1 MLPRIDRD
9 FGAKYLTAADDFYAY
24 GVHLL
29 FNEWWATAPQA
40 TIDKYVAAIEG
51 HPEHGPLA
59 RAAWLVPPFRLADL
73 DGCAPGT
80 LGAAYR
86 AHMIDNGLAEK
97 LAEGYAALTADFEAG
112 GKLDRMPA
120 IIKYKVL
127 RGYQTHDLH
136 HVLTGYTTAPPH
148 ELALQAFQ
156 LAQMDY
162 PYAAMTLGV
171 IVSHMALVDPWLI
184 KPGMD
189 AITDGWALG
198 RRAKSLQFLPFETML
213 DRPLAALRREYGLE
227 RDTPFVAEMPQVSEL
242 VARELEIQQRMRA
255 A

>member
-1 MLPRIDRD
+1 MLPKINRE
-9 FGAKYLTAADDFYAY
+9 FGEKYIKSANDFYAY

-29 FNEWWATAPQA
+29 FNEWWETAPQD
-40 TIDKYVAAIEG
+40 TIDKYVAAIEQ
-51 HPEHGPLA
+51 HSEHGPLA
-59 RAAWLVPPFRLADL
+59 RAGYYAPPFRLDSL
-73 DGCAPGT
+73 DDCAAGT

-86 AHMIDNGLAEK
+86 AHMVDNGLAEK
-97 LAEGYAALTADFEAG
+97 LAEGYAGLTADFEAG

-136 HVLTGYTTAPPH
+136 HVLTGYTTSPTN

-189 AITDGWALG
+189 AITDGWTFG
-198 RRAKSLQFLPFETML
+198 RRANSLQFIAFEAML
-213 DRPLAALRREYGLE
+213 DRPLADIRREFGLV
-227 RDTPFVAEMPQVSEL
+227 RDTPFAPVMEQVSEL
-242 VARELEIQQRMRA
+242 VGQELVAQAKMRA

>member
-1 MLPRIDRD
+1 MIQKVDRD
-9 FGAKYLTAADDFYAY
+9 FGEKYLTAVDDFYGY

-29 FNEWWATAPQA
+29 FNEWWTTAPQD
-40 TIDKYVAAIEG
+40 TIDKYVAAIES

-59 RAAWLVPPFRLADL
+59 RDAWSAPPFRLASL
-73 DGCAPGT
+73 DHCAPGT

-86 AHMIDNGLAEK
+86 AHMVDNGLAEK

-112 GKLDRMPA
+112 GKLDRMPPV
-120 IIKYKVL
+120 IKYKVL

-136 HVLTGYTTAPPH
+136 HVLTGYTTSPPH

-171 IVSHMALVDPWLI
+171 IISHAALVDPWLI
-184 KPGMD
+184 KPAFD
-189 AITDGWALG
+189 AITDGWAFG
-198 RRAKSLQFLPFETML
+198 RRAKSLQFVRFETML
-213 DRPLAALRREYGLE
+213 DRPLDDLRREFGLV
-227 RDTPFVAEMPQVSEL
+227 RDRAFAPEMANVSEL
-242 VARELEIQQRMRA
+242 VARELVVQAAMRA

>member
-1 MLPRIDRD
+1 MVSKVDRV
-9 FGAKYLTAADDFYAY
+9 FGEKYLTAIDNFYEY

-29 FNEWWATAPQA
+29 FNEWWATAPQDA
-40 TIDKYVAAIEG
+40 IDKYVAAIEN

-59 RAAWLVPPFRLADL
+59 RAARMAPAFRLSSL

-86 AHMIDNGLAEK
+86 AHMVDNGLAEK
-97 LAEGYAALTADFEAG
+97 LAEGYAALIADVEAG

-120 IIKYKVL
+120 VIKYKVL

-136 HVLTGYTTAPPH
+136 HVLTGYDTSPPH

-162 PYAAMTLGV
+162 PYAAMTLSV
-171 IVSHMALVDPWLI
+171 IIGHMTLVDPHLI
-184 KPGMD
+184 KPGFD

-198 RRAKSLQFLPFETML
+198 RRAKSLQFVAFEAMI
-213 DRPLAALRREYGLE
+213 DRPLADVRREYGLE
-227 RDTPFVAEMPQVSEL
+227 REAPFAVQMDAVPEL
-242 VARELEIQQRMRA
+242 VAGELMIQARMRA

>member
-1 MLPRIDRD
+1 MISKVDRV
-9 FGAKYLTAADDFYAY
+9 FGEKYLTAIDNFYDY

-29 FNEWWATAPQA
+29 FNEWWESAPQDA
-40 TIDKYVAAIEG
+40 IDKYVAAIET

-59 RAAWLVPPFRLADL
+59 RAGWMAPPFRLSSL
-73 DGCAPGT
+73 DHCAPAT

-97 LAEGYAALTADFEAG
+97 LAEGYAGLTADFEAG

-120 IIKYKVL
+120 VIKYKVL

-136 HVLTGYTTAPPH
+136 HVLTGYDTSPPH

-162 PYAAMTLGV
+162 PYAAMTLSV
-171 IVSHMALVDPWLI
+171 IIGHMTLVDPHLI
-184 KPGMD
+184 KMGFD

-198 RRAKSLQFLPFETML
+198 RRAKSLQFIPFETMI
-213 DRPLAALRREYGLE
+213 DRPLADLRREYGLE
-227 RDTPFVAEMPQVSEL
+227 HATPFAVTMDAVPEL
-242 VARELEIQQRMRA
+242 VAQELVAQEKLRA